1 MVITI
6 LLVAVSAMFPIF
18 MVIMGRW
25 LLKNAPKDINYVS
38 GYRTKRSMVSK
49 ETWDYANM
57 TSGKYWFNL
66 GLVSLPIFAII
77 GALVAVFIDHDS
89 VTQINVGIFG
99 IMALQLIPFLSVIPY
114 TEKKLKMK
122 FK

>member
-6 LLVAVSAMFPIF
+6 LLIAVSAMFPIF
-18 MVIMGRW
+18 MVVMGRW
-25 LLKNAPKDINYVS
+25 LFKNAPKDINYAS
-38 GYRTKRSMVSK
+38 GYRTKRSMASK
-49 ETWDYANM
+49 EAWDYANM

-66 GLVSLPIFAII
+66 GLASLPIFAII
-77 GALVAVFIDHDS
+77 GAIVAIFIDHDS
-89 VTQINVGIFG
+89 ATQINVGIIG
-99 IMALQLIPFLSVIPY
+99 IVALQLIPFLSVIPY